1 MGLLAIASLA
11 GCADTAT
18 MKYFACL
25 VFAATAAAWGSPLE
39 IRFAKPA
46 KHWDSETLPVG
57 NGRLGAVVF
66 GDPARDR
73 IQFNE
78 DSLWTGT
85 ANESGGYDQKEFGTY
100 QSFGDL
106 FLTGPDA
113 AQAAAASGGAR
124 CASGQQPFVAA
135 EGVEAAGDGNPA
147 TKWCVEHG
155 GKPVVWQTGP
165 AEARAVASYSF
176 TSADDVPARDP
187 RTWKFEGSTD
197 GQHWI
202 TLDEHKDEAP
212 FARRGETKRYTCANP
227 KACSSYRFVFA
238 PAADAP
244 HFQVAEIS
252 LDGAGG
258 QGATDATYSRWLDL
272 ATGIHTLRWQQG
284 GTTFTREVFASH
296 PAQAIVV
303 RTSAD
308 KPGAVAGQVALKDAR
323 TARTTAAG
331 AGIQFAGTLD
341 NGLRYAAVAA
351 AAGEGGKAA
360 ADQDQIT
367 FSGCDAVTLVLA
379 AATDY
384 ALDPAKA
391 FRSDKDPLE
400 TATRQAAAALQVPYA
415 KLRSDHVADHQPIMD
430 RVRLDLPS
438 AGEASTRPTPE
449 RLKACAGGAPDPGLE
464 ALLFQY
470 GRYLLLGSSRP
481 GDLPANLQGLWAD
494 GLKPAWFSDYH
505 TNINLQMNYW
515 LAEPA
520 NLAECHEPLLDWILA
535 SIPGS
540 RRATLRSF
548 GENTPGW
555 TMRTSVNIFGGNG
568 WEWNLPSSAWLA
580 QDFWEHY
587 AFTGDREFLRAKA
600 WPVLRDVS
608 EFWLAHLVEKD
619 GKLVVPKGWSP
630 EHGPREDGVAHDQ
643 QIVWDLFTNTLAAA
657 GALDAKDAVVGRIAE
672 ARARLLGPQVGSWG
686 QIMEWTTER
695 PELEKSGHR
704 HTSHLFALYPGKQ
717 ISTTTTPE
725 WAKAAAISLEARG
738 TSGDSRRSWTW
749 PWRTAMWAR
758 LGQPEKAHDMIRG
771 LLTHNTLPNLWATH
785 PPFQMDGNFGITAA
799 ICEMLVQSQAGEVA
813 ILPALPKAWADGSF
827 AGLKARGAITV
838 GAQWKAGTMVGA
850 TLGLGRD
857 GPVVVRLPGN
867 AKASVADAGG
877 QPVPA
882 TFEGGTLRFAGRN
895 GQQYTLTP
903 GAAPARR

>member
-1 MGLLAIASLA
+1 MKHLAFLL
-11 GCADTAT
+11 
-18 MKYFACL
+18 
-25 VFAATAAAWGSPLE
+25 VAATTAAWGAPLE
-39 IRFAKPA
+39 IRFAAPA
-46 KHWDSETLPVG
+46 KKWDSETLPVG

-78 DSLWTGT
+78 SSLWTGT
-85 ANESGGYDQKEFGTY
+85 ANESGGYDEKEFGTY

-106 FLTGPDA
+106 VLTGPGEAKA
-113 AQAAAASGGAR
+113 AEAGGGAR
-124 CASGQQPFVAA
+124 CASGQQPFFAA
-135 EGVEAAGDGNPA
+135 EGVEAAGDGDPA

-165 AEARAVASYSF
+165 GGAKVVASYSF

-197 GQHWI
+197 GQQWT

-227 KACSSYRFVFA
+227 KAYSSYRIVFA

-252 LDGAGG
+252 LGDAGRKGSTDGGYA
-258 QGATDATYSRWLDL
+258 RWLDL
-272 ATGIHTLRWQQG
+272 ATGVHTLRWQQG

-296 PAQAIVV
+296 PAQVIVV

-308 KPGAVAGQVALKDAR
+308 KPGAVAGQAGLRDAR
-323 TARTTAAG
+323 AARTTAAG
-331 AGIQFAGTLD
+331 TGIQFAGTLD
-341 NGLRYAAVAA
+341 NGLRYAAVASA
-351 AAGEGGKAA
+351 VAEGGNLS

-384 ALDPAKA
+384 ALDPAKG
-391 FRSDKDPLE
+391 FRSGKDPLE
-400 TATRQAAAALQVPYA
+400 TATRQAAAAVQTPYA
-415 KLRSDHVADHQPIMD
+415 RLRADAVGDHQLIMD
-430 RVRLDLPS
+430 RVRLELSPAGPS
-438 AGEASTRPTPE
+438 ADLPTPE
-449 RLKACAGGAPDPGLE
+449 RLKAYAAGAADPGLE

-481 GDLPANLQGLWAD
+481 GGLPANLQGLWAE
-494 GLKPAWFSDYH
+494 GLRPAWFSDYH

-520 NLAECHEPLLDWILA
+520 NLSECHEPLFDWILA

-540 RRATLRSF
+540 RRATIKSF
-548 GENTPGW
+548 GEKTPGW

-580 QDFWEHY
+580 QHFWEHY

-657 GALDAKDAVVGRIAE
+657 GVLDAKDALVGRVAQ
-672 ARARLLGPQVGSWG
+672 ARDRLLGPKVGTWG

-695 PELEKSGHR
+695 PDLEKSGHR
-704 HTSHLFALYPGKQ
+704 HTSHLFAVYPGRQ
-717 ISTTTTPE
+717 ISSTKTPE
-725 WAKAAAISLEARG
+725 WATAAAVSLEARG

-749 PWRTAMWAR
+749 PWRMAMWAR
-758 LGQPEKAHDMIRG
+758 LGQPEKAHDMVRG

-799 ICEMLVQSQAGEVA
+799 ICEMLVQSHAGEVA

-827 AGLKARGAITV
+827 AGLKARGGITV
-838 GAQWKAGTMVGA
+838 GADWKAGRLARA
-850 TLGLGRD
+850 TVGLGRD
-857 GPVVVRLPGN
+857 GTVVVRLPGD
-867 AKASVADAGG
+867 AKASVTDAGG
-877 QPVPA
+877 QSVPA
-882 TFEGGTLRFAGRN
+882 TFEGGTVRFTGRN

-903 GAAPARR
+903 GGAPARP